1 MTSKRCLSFIETKKE
16 KEEIGGSPEM
26 NTRTQSNAIVVL

>member
-1 MTSKRCLSFIETKKE
+1 MLNYLVLFIETKKE

-26 NTRTQSNAIVVL
+26 NTRTQSSAIAVL